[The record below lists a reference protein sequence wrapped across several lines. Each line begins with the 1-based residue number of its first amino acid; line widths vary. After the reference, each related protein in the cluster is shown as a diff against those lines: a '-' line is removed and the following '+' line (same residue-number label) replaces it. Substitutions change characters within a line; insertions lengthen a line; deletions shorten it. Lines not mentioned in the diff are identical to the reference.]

1 MELSTIDVQQK
12 TFRAA
17 LRGYAEDE
25 VDDFLDQVVE
35 TLRGYEQRVQEA
47 EERAAALEEELSA
60 TKETEEAIKR
70 TFIAAQR
77 TRDEMIEEARTE
89 TARMLAQAREDAEQ
103 QLVDSRLRAVRAEE
117 EHVRERDQLIRELT
131 QLRDVVGELRER
143 FQSFASGA
151 FEELRAMETSIE
163 ESGIPLGEDL
173 GPVEAEARHAEREEE
188 QVASPDEEEE
198 EEEEEEE
205 IRPEEQEDA
214 PREASL
220 TGQFGQAAYLR
231 RPRARRPWERE
242 EEE

>member
-1 MELSTIDVQQK
+1 MELSPIDVQQK

-25 VDDFLDQVVE
+25 VDDFLDQIVE

-89 TARMLAQAREDAEQ
+89 TTRMIAQAREDAEQ
-103 QLVDSRLRAVRAEE
+103 QLVDARLRAVRAEE

-131 QLRDVVGELRER
+131 QLRSVVGELRER
-143 FQSFASGA
+143 FQSLATGA
-151 FEELRAMETSIE
+151 FEEFRSMETSIE
-163 ESGIPLGEDL
+163 ESGIPL
-173 GPVEAEARHAEREEE
+173 VEQPRTEEPEARPAEHEEE
-188 QVASPDEEEE
+188 PAASHGEEQEEEE
-198 EEEEEEE
+198 ES
-205 IRPEEQEDA
+205 RPEAEQEEDS

-231 RPRARRPWERE
+231 RPRARRPWERDE
-242 EEE
+242 E

>member
-1 MELSTIDVQQK
+1 MELSPIDVQQK

-47 EERAAALEEELSA
+47 EERAVALEEELSA

-89 TARMLAQAREDAEQ
+89 TTRMLAQAREEAEQ
-103 QLVDSRLRAVRAEE
+103 QLVDARLRAVRAEE

-131 QLRDVVGELRER
+131 QLRSVVGELRER
-143 FQSFASGA
+143 FQSLATGA
-151 FEELRAMETSIE
+151 FEEFRWMETSIE
-163 ESGIPLGEDL
+163 ESGIPLLEQP
-173 GPVEAEARHAEREEE
+173 GPEEPEARQAEHEEAA
-188 QVASPDEEEE
+188 ASPDEEQEEDEESRPKAAEE
-198 EEEEEEE
+198 E
-205 IRPEEQEDA
+205 A
-214 PREASL
+214 REASL

-231 RPRARRPWERE
+231 RPRARRPWERDE
-242 EEE
+242 E